1 MYICFTPTN
10 FWLKCASA
18 KIAFQFRG
26 FRFRGLGF
34 VGSAAICGWY
44 FRYSG
49 VESCFLQADTTFG
62 VCYEV
67 ATTF

>member
-26 FRFRGLGF
+26 LGTLGF
-34 VGSAAICGWY
+34 D
-44 FRYSG
+44 SG
-49 VESCFLQADTTFG
+49 MV
-62 VCYEV
+62 VV
-67 ATTF
+67 